1 VNIRFMYREDRQD
14 GLMEECSLIADYIY
28 KTKQVGG
35 GNERSGWSGCAYKPF
50 RARRHARRGQERERD
65 GYSIGRDVRGAGVG
79 SGAAPRGWRSARKA
93 KAARA
98 HTPASF
104 FIHWVFL
111 YAKIKFMKL
120 PYGAVLPPL

>member
-1 VNIRFMYREDRQD
+1 LLTIYIKQNRWEAETSGQD
-14 GLMEECSLIADYIY
+14 GAD
-28 KTKQVGG
+28 
-35 GNERSGWSGCAYKPF
+35 
-50 RARRHARRGQERERD
+50 ARRSRFGLVVTRAVARRERD